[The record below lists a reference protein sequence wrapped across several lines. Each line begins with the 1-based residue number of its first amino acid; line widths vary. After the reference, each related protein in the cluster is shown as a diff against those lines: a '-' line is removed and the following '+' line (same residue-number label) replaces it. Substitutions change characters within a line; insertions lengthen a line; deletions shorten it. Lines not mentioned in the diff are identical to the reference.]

1 MSDIKSEAIALAALF
16 QCSLQIDRLSQTGYY
31 DEKAVATVI
40 RALLVTKPKT
50 IEDIYNPSDLT
61 VGFRQLINSTDKSD
75 TQKVLMSRDITSLAF
90 KIIELAVRV
99 EKNSRVFA
107 KLSDEIDSLENAVL
121 TEHENFLEGDAAVV
135 NLQSNFHLFG
145 SLYQSIISPNFPP
158 LIIYGQENIL
168 KDTDNQEKIRSLLLA
183 GIRAV
188 LLWRQVGGRRRY
200 FIFRRNK
207 ILETA
212 KKFA

>member
-99 EKNSRVFA
+99 EKNSRVLQNSLM
-107 KLSDEIDSLENAVL
+107 KLMVL
-121 TEHENFLEGDAAVV
+121 KMQF
-135 NLQSNFHLFG
+135 
-145 SLYQSIISPNFPP
+145 
-158 LIIYGQENIL
+158 
-168 KDTDNQEKIRSLLLA
+168 
-183 GIRAV
+183 
-188 LLWRQVGGRRRY
+188 
-200 FIFRRNK
+200 
-207 ILETA
+207 
-212 KKFA
+212 